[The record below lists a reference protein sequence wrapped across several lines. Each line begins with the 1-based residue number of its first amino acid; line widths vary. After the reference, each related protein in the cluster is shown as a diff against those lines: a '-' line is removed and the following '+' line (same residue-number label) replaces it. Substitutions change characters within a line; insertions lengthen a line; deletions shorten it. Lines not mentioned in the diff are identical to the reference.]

1 MLIGY
6 LFIVK
11 WLPQQ
16 QALLRQQQQHR
27 QLPRPRLNQQ
37 RKQLQ
42 QKLLKPKP
50 LPSLLLLPQPRLSPI
65 ELFQMNSIIMDAEK
79 GTGIM
84 MKEWDKITHADS
96 FATVVLKKIPKEN
109 SLLCHY
115 HVIQP
120 MDNARTIPVQ
130 MALKVRMNFQFNS
143 TKSWP

>member
-6 LFIVK
+6 LFILK

-16 QALLRQQQQHR
+16 QALLRQQQQQHR
-27 QLPRPRLNQQ
+27 QLPRLNQQ

-50 LPSLLLLPQPRLSPI
+50 LPPLLLLPQPRLSPI
-65 ELFQMNSIIMDAEK
+65 ELLMNSIIMDVEK

-96 FATVVLKKIPKEN
+96 FATAVLKKIPKEN

-120 MDNARTIPVQ
+120 MDSARTIPVQ
-130 MALKVRMNFQFNS
+130 MALKVRMNFQ
-143 TKSWP
+143 